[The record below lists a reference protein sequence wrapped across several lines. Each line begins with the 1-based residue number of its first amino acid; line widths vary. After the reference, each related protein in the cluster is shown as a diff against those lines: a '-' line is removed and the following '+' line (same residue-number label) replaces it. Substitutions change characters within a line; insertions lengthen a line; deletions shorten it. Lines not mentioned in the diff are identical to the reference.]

1 MPQEQI
7 FKEIQKDIQEKGLE
21 TSSSIQKDLDP
32 VTPSVPAQPVVVL
45 ASDKLATDSSSLVI
59 SESMEISPDADGFI
73 KVSPRSAQRS
83 MVVANKT
90 PVTTSNN
97 FELLQVHTS
106 DQETTE
112 GNKIVLSTEF
122 SPSSSASVTRKQ
134 KKRKL
139 RNSPVSGGILS
150 LGWKDDH
157 SNN

>member
-1 MPQEQI
+1 
-7 FKEIQKDIQEKGLE
+7 
-21 TSSSIQKDLDP
+21 
-32 VTPSVPAQPVVVL
+32 
-45 ASDKLATDSSSLVI
+45 
-59 SESMEISPDADGFI
+59 MEISPDADGFI